1 MNSCTEMPNKKV
13 YRTPSLTR
21 YGSLT
26 EMTAANQN
34 MQSNKDG
41 GTGNSSK
48 TA

>member
-26 EMTAANQN
+26 EMTATNRN
-34 MQSNKDG
+34 MPSNGDG
-41 GTGNSSK
+41 GTGNNQK